1 MGYNTDMRYV
11 ITVFKWEINKIL
23 SNWHKTVTLFL
34 LPAVLLMIALNIF
47 PMLINY
53 MSTGSFMHKPVTVV
67 DCPDSFRDYLDS
79 DVDAGVYSYKFIS
92 RVEYRDLKKNR
103 DQFFKGLR
111 RGNIYIVFDGGD
123 TSFDDAVRNYYGEL
137 LNGNIEYVSEASIRI
152 DYGEGRLAASMQAEQ
167 IKEGILT
174 KYQDTLVDNLGGDYS
189 LIGSDLFS
197 VDSFNP
203 VTEFSDYRTT
213 ADTAASRVV
222 PGVLMIMMYYCVYS
236 LATDMFASEKDR
248 GFLSKL
254 IMTPVSPVKI
264 FEGKILAIELI
275 TVAATYATLTLLFF
289 SSWLNRSN
297 DAFSLLP
304 FGMFLTPS
312 ELLIVLITIPIA
324 VFTMITVCISL
335 IFSIP
340 KFQDIIV
347 NLQLPLVLFLFDFFA
362 QMLRGT
368 RPVTLEYFIPLHN
381 SLELMAETFNA
392 QEKLWHLIAVNL
404 INLLAGLIALK
415 STYRKEGFIDK
426 SKRHT

>member
-1 MGYNTDMRYV
+1 MHYV

-92 RVEYRDLKKNR
+92 SDEYRDLKKNR
-103 DQFFKGLR
+103 NQFFKGLR

-123 TSFDDAVRNYYGEL
+123 TSFDDAVRNYYSEL
-137 LNGNIEYVSEASIRI
+137 LKGNTDYVSDAGIRI

-174 KYQDTLVDNLGGDYS
+174 KYQDTLVDTLGGDYS

-197 VDSFNP
+197 VDAFNP

-248 GFLSKL
+248 GFLGKL

-312 ELLIVLITIPIA
+312 GLLIVLITIPVS

-340 KFQDIIV
+340 RFQDIIV

-404 INLLAGLIALK
+404 INLLVGLIVLK

>member
-1 MGYNTDMRYV
+1 MRYV

-92 RVEYRDLKKNR
+92 RDEYRDLKKNR

-152 DYGEGRLAASMQAEQ
+152 NYGEGRLAASMQAEQ